1 MSNCYLI
8 LKSGYI
14 PEDWVI
20 GIIVPIYKN
29 KGSAVDPCNYRGIS
43 LLSCMCK
50 LFTSVLSQN
59 YIDLLKMLRYL
70 ELSKLALGKIILQL
84 ITYLS

>member
-1 MSNCYLI
+1 MCPIYVKLFNLI

-29 KGSAVDPCNYRGIS
+29 KGSAVDPSNYRDIS
-43 LLSCMCK
+43 LLENVEIAG
-50 LFTSVLSQN
+50 FTKN
-59 YIDLLKMLRYL
+59 HY
-70 ELSKLALGKIILQL
+70 
-84 ITYLS
+84 TYLSYTL